1 MTDHDL
7 ILSTLEEYADAYCSK
22 DLDRLMAIF
31 VEGESISLIGTGAD
45 ELCSGRRAVASVFE
59 RNFRDAT
66 ALRFEWGWKN
76 VAIHGGAATVAI
88 ALVIHLN
95 VDDAAV
101 LVPVRWTVSLV
112 KTDEGW
118 KWVHRHASVAAS
130 SQDEGSAYPVGEG
143 SAGVV

>member
-1 MTDHDL
+1 MTDQEL
-7 ILSTLEEYADAYCSK
+7 VLSTLDKYADAYCRK

-45 ELCSGRRAVASVFE
+45 ELCSGRRAVASVFQ

-66 ALRFEWGWKN
+66 ASRFEWGWKD
-76 VAIHGGAATVAI
+76 VAIHGDAATVAV
-88 ALVIHLN
+88 ALVIHLT
-95 VDDAAV
+95 VDNAAV

-112 KTDEGW
+112 RRADGW

-130 SQDEGSAYPVGEG
+130 SQDEGSAYPSGIK
-143 SAGVV
+143 

>member
-1 MTDHDL
+1 MIDQEL
-7 ILSTLEEYADAYCSK
+7 VLSTLDEYAEAYCAK

-31 VEGESISLIGTGAD
+31 VEGEAISLIGTGAD

-66 ALRFEWGWKN
+66 ASWFEWGWKD
-76 VAIHGGAATVAI
+76 VAIHRDAATVAI
-88 ALVIHLN
+88 ALVIHLS

-112 KTDEGW
+112 RTDDGW

-130 SQDEGSAYPVGEG
+130 SQDQGSAYPTAER
-143 SAGVV
+143 